1 MEILSR
7 RLFLNGWALLVW
19 LFLLCSCSNC
29 SLSSFLLQFNELFFN
44 FIKFLFLM
52 TQIFIPCPVN
62 FSQLLNQIWVLV
74 WQETVIIALV
84 YPSITLR
91 VEENSSGKICNERPS
106 SWFLASFL
114 SINCCILIETLW
126 LFNLFD
132 ILVVNGLVCIL
143 IDDPIPSPI
152 IFSLSRSCAS
162 LFPKIEAFY
171 CQEDHF
177 ASYRILLFILH
188 KLT

>member
-1 MEILSR
+1 MQILSR

-19 LFLLCSCSNC
+19 LFLLCSCSNG
-29 SLSSFLLQFNELFFN
+29 SLSSFLLQFKELFFD
-44 FIKFLFLM
+44 FIKFLLLL

-91 VEENSSGKICNERPS
+91 VEENSTGKICNERPC

-114 SINCCILIETLW
+114 SINCCILFETFW
-126 LFNLFD
+126 LFDLFD
-132 ILVVNGLVCIL
+132 ILEVYGLICIL

-162 LFPKIEAFY
+162 LFSKIEAFN
-171 CQEDHF
+171 CQKDHF
-177 ASYRILLFILH
+177 ASDTTLLFILH
-188 KLT
+188 NLA